1 MKGIADEYAGPP
13 FREADQSKDDP
24 VVAPKSDA
32 IMWGISAEYMHNPS
46 RNCCKYKFK
55 SLKSGMFPKSAMKS
69 KFFPNFML
77 RLSFLMLEVR
87 STM

>member
-55 SLKSGMFPKSAMKS
+55 SF
-69 KFFPNFML
+69 
-77 RLSFLMLEVR
+77 
-87 STM
+87 

>member
-1 MKGIADEYAGPP
+1 MMKGIADEYAGHP

-32 IMWGISAEYMHNPS
+32 IMWGISAEYMHNWEIPNPS

-55 SLKSGMFPKSAMKS
+55 SF
-69 KFFPNFML
+69 
-77 RLSFLMLEVR
+77 
-87 STM
+87 